1 MSQIPIVGPSYN
13 LRVRKADVQ
22 RSIGLFPSIIESGTG
37 KAPAILQSVPG
48 LTLFADAGAEIR
60 AMRTLK
66 DGRLFV
72 VNGSSFSEID
82 SSGVVTSRGTLN
94 TSTGAADIAQNLI
107 QAIIVDGPYGYVMNL
122 STNVFAQNLAAAFN
136 GSVRVSVLNGRAI
149 YVKPDSQ
156 QFSLSAIDDA
166 TIIDTLDF
174 ASAESSPDNIVTHIV
189 DHGQVFFFGETGIE
203 IWDDVGGADFPLA
216 RNEGAKIETG
226 AAAAFSVQKL
236 DNTVYW
242 LGTDERGG
250 GIVWKLSGFTPV
262 RVSTQAIEEAL
273 QSVTDTSGAVAYT
286 YQQDGHS
293 FYCLNVPGLTTTLC
307 YDVAANAWHER
318 AELVGGEY
326 AQHRGQFHAYAYGK
340 HLVGASDGKIY
351 QYDPSVNTNNGDV
364 LLRDRIS
371 PHLAT
376 PTYTKNEFSLL
387 QVDCTVGA
395 GLPDGSAPSLMMRYS
410 NDGGWSWGN
419 WRTVSAGAI
428 GERRARAIFR
438 RLGMAYDRVWQI
450 RFTEDAP
457 FAIVGANVE

>member
-22 RSIGLFPSIIESGTG
+22 RSIGLFPSIVESGNG

-48 LTLFADAGAEIR
+48 LILFADAGAEIR

-82 SSGVVTSRGTLN
+82 SAGVVTSRGTLN

-107 QAIIVDGPYGYVMNL
+107 QAIIVDGPNGYVMNL

-149 YVKPDSQ
+149 YVKPNSQ

-166 TIIDTLDF
+166 VTIDTLDF

-203 IWDDVGGADFPLA
+203 IWDDVGGSDFPLA

-226 AAAAFSVQKL
+226 LAAAFSVQKL

-242 LGTDERGG
+242 LGTDER
-250 GIVWKLSGFTPV
+250 
-262 RVSTQAIEEAL
+262 R
-273 QSVTDTSGAVAYT
+273 
-286 YQQDGHS
+286 
-293 FYCLNVPGLTTTLC
+293 C
-307 YDVAANAWHER
+307 
-318 AELVGGEY
+318 
-326 AQHRGQFHAYAYGK
+326 
-340 HLVGASDGKIY
+340 
-351 QYDPSVNTNNGDV
+351 
-364 LLRDRIS
+364 
-371 PHLAT
+371 
-376 PTYTKNEFSLL
+376 
-387 QVDCTVGA
+387 
-395 GLPDGSAPSLMMRYS
+395 
-410 NDGGWSWGN
+410 
-419 WRTVSAGAI
+419 
-428 GERRARAIFR
+428 
-438 RLGMAYDRVWQI
+438 
-450 RFTEDAP
+450 
-457 FAIVGANVE
+457 